1 MNLKTGPVK
10 SREIMQ
16 GSIAVAETIGALEPG
31 VIGVYPITPQTHIVE
46 HLARLVAN
54 GNINSKYINADS
66 EFSAASILYGASAA
80 GVRSYSASSSQGLL
94 LMTEV
99 IFNMAGTRLPAVF
112 SAVNRSLSPPINIQ
126 VDHQDTM
133 TLRDSGLIQLY
144 VESIQEAV
152 DTHIQIFRIA
162 EDREV
167 LLPGM
172 VCMDGWIISH
182 AYEPVTLWQKE
193 AIREFTGSFS
203 PPFKVHPQKPLTYGA
218 LTDDDK
224 ITEFKYMVDAALG
237 RAEEKIIQAAL
248 DFKKAFGSYH
258 GDVVESYYT
267 EDAEIIILAMGSIA
281 GTIKVAV
288 DQLRAENKK
297 VGLLKIRSFRPF
309 PAGHIREALNSVKTA
324 VIIDRSFSAS
334 SGGILGNEVKAALY
348 QQKGPVLINYI
359 AGIGGREI
367 YPHNIREIITDS
379 ENLAAAG
386 TVPDGALFYN
396 LNNELI

>member
-1 MNLKTGPVK
+1 MKTSKGPVK
-10 SREIMQ
+10 NREIMQ
-16 GSIAVAETIGALEPG
+16 GSIAVAETIGALEPA

-54 GNINSKYINADS
+54 GTINSKYINADS
-66 EFSAASILYGASAA
+66 EFSAASILYGAAAA

-152 DTHIQIFRIA
+152 DTHIQVYRVA

-167 LLPGM
+167 LLPAM

-182 AYEPVTLWQKE
+182 AYEPVTLWQEDAVKE
-193 AIREFTGSFS
+193 FAGSFE
-203 PPFKVHPQKPLTYGA
+203 PLFKVDPGNPLTYGA

-224 ITEFKYMVDAALG
+224 ITEFKYMVDRALR
-237 RAEEKIIQAAL
+237 RAEDKIRQAAK
-248 DFKKAFGSYH
+248 DFKEEFGNYY
-258 GDVVESYYT
+258 GDVVEEYFT
-267 EDAEIIILAMGSIA
+267 EDAKVIIVAMGSVV
-281 GTIKVAV
+281 GTIKAAV
-288 DQLRAENKK
+288 DRMRAEGKK

-309 PAGHIREALNSVKTA
+309 PAETVRKILPRAELA
-324 VIIDRSFSAS
+324 VVIDRSFSAS
-334 SGGILGNEVKAALY
+334 AGGILGNEIKASLY
-348 QQKGPVLINYI
+348 QQNGPVLINYI

-367 YPHNIREIITDS
+367 YPHNVMEIIKES
-379 ENLAAAG
+379 ETLAAG
-386 TVPDGALFYN
+386 DSIPDGAVFYN
-396 LNNELI
+396 LNEELL

>member
-1 MNLKTGPVK
+1 MSVNQGSIKC
-10 SREIMQ
+10 REIMQ
-16 GSIAVAETIGALEPG
+16 GSIAVAETVGALEPG

-144 VESIQEAV
+144 VENIQEAV

-162 EDREV
+162 EDLDV
-167 LLPGM
+167 LLPAM

-182 AYEPVTLWQKE
+182 AYEPVTLWQEE
-193 AIREFTGSFS
+193 AIRDFTGVFF
-203 PPFKVHPQKPLTYGA
+203 PPYEVNPQKPLTYGA

-237 RAEEKIIQAAL
+237 RAEEKIIQVAG

-258 GDVVESYYT
+258 GDVVETYYT
-267 EDAEIIILAMGSIA
+267 EGAETIILAMGSIA
-281 GTIKVAV
+281 GTIKVAI

-309 PAGHIREALNSVKTA
+309 PASRIREVLSGAKTA
-324 VIIDRSFSAS
+324 VVIDRSFSAS
-334 SGGILGNEVKAALY
+334 SGGILGSEVKAALY
-348 QQKGPVLINYI
+348 QQNGPFIINYI
-359 AGIGGREI
+359 AGIGGREL
-367 YPHNIREIITDS
+367 YPHNIKEIITES
-379 ENLAAAG
+379 EKLSAAG
-386 TVPDGALFYN
+386 TVPDKALFYN
-396 LNNELI
+396 LNSALI